1 MCVCLLFFFFFFKQK
16 TAYEMRISDGVQ
28 TCALPIYAT
37 LQRLAVADQ
46 RLDDLSGRYDLR
58 LSGSDI
64 DGPIEVALTSPY
76 GRAEAATDLRLRSE
90 AVTLDNLRARL
101 PQTSVRGR
109 VTVPLDG
116 GDPSADLAGEFG
128 DLGPWLQLA
137 GFTGGGSG
145 RIALT
150 LNEAGTAAPFTVDAQ
165 LSPLRFA
172 PRAGAAPITD
182 DRLHLPCQGPHPR
195 CPPPGHG
202 RTETRRGWA

>member
-1 MCVCLLFFFFFFKQK
+1 MKRRPPRSTRTDTLSPYTTLFP
-16 TAYEMRISDGVQ
+16 S
-28 TCALPIYAT
+28 ALALSGNAT

-150 LNEAGTAAPFTVDAQ
+150 LHEAGGVERYVWD
-165 LSPLRFA
+165 
-172 PRAGAAPITD
+172 
-182 DRLHLPCQGPHPR
+182 
-195 CPPPGHG
+195 
-202 RTETRRGWA
+202 TR